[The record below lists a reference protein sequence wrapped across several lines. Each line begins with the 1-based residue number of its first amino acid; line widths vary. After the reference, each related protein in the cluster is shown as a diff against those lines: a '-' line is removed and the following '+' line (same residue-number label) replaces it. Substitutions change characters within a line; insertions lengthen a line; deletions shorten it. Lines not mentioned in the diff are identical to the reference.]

1 MRLLGVIL
9 AMTAAGCAQTYPGAW
24 GDDRMI
30 RAGET
35 YDSPEVKASTP
46 FTRAVA
52 SWNSDYAARDLTQD
66 NLNHPR
72 EPLNGC
78 VQLELQA
85 GNDSGWF
92 AWQSMGTWGMGIG
105 GASVKQ
111 NGDASCSVDTDTLM
125 VAKGVTADRFR
136 YRLRRSGDA
145 RLRFVAVTTWTPG
158 DAEPFA
164 AVKSAAW
171 GKTIDVPKRSQMVE
185 DEAIRGDICSATSL
199 AMVLE
204 HYGVKKSTR
213 VVADGVYDHEAKIY
227 GNWPLNTA
235 YAAIAGMKVAYVAHF
250 RSLADLEG
258 EIAAGRPV
266 IISHKWKEGELTGA
280 PVAASK
286 GHLIVVVGFTETGD
300 VVVNDPAAHPDKG
313 EDVRRTYPRREIYHT
328 WLENASGI
336 AYVIRN

>member
-1 MRLLGVIL
+1 MRLLGVLL

-24 GDDRMI
+24 VDEKPEAMDAGVGWSGNQPHSLGLI
-30 RAGET
+30 GFCKEVTPPEAFSRAVVSWDADVGQQDTVRFSLEVCVDGRWLPASVMGSWKGSAGGESRT
-35 YDSPEVKASTP
+35 TPQADSCKVDVDTLLLAEGVKA
-46 FTRAVA
+46 
-52 SWNSDYAARDLTQD
+52 Q
-66 NLNHPR
+66 
-72 EPLNGC
+72 
-78 VQLELQA
+78 Q
-85 GNDSGWF
+85 
-92 AWQSMGTWGMGIG
+92 
-105 GASVKQ
+105 
-111 NGDASCSVDTDTLM
+111 
-125 VAKGVTADRFR
+125 FR
-136 YRLRRSGDA
+136 YRYEAEGDP
-145 RLRFVAVTTWTPG
+145 RVRFVAVATWAPG

-164 AVKSAAW
+164 SVKSAAW

-204 HYGVKKSTR
+204 HYGVKKTTR
-213 VVADGVYDHEAKIY
+213 EVADGVYDHEAKIY

-250 RSLADLEG
+250 RSLADLEA

-266 IISHKWKEGELTGA
+266 IISHRWKEGELTGA

-300 VVVNDPAAHPDKG
+300 VVVNDPAAHTDKG
-313 EDVRRTYPRREIYHT
+313 EDVRRNYPRREIYHT

>member
-1 MRLLGVIL
+1 MPRMRLLGVLL

-30 RAGET
+30 KRGET
-35 YDSPEVKASTP
+35 YESPEVKTPSP
-46 FTRAVA
+46 FTRAVL
-52 SWNSDYAARDLTQD
+52 SWNSDYVALGEPRAAQERLD
-66 NLNHPR
+66 
-72 EPLNGC
+72 GC

-92 AWQSMGTWGMGIG
+92 AWQSLGTWGMGVG

-111 NGDASCSVDTDTLM
+111 EGDASCSVDTDTLM

-136 YRLRRSGDA
+136 YRLRRSGKA

-164 AVKSAAW
+164 AVKSSAW
-171 GKTIDVPKRSQMVE
+171 GKTIDVPRRSQMVE
-185 DEAIRGDICSATSL
+185 DAAIRGDICSATSL

-204 HYGVKKSTR
+204 HYGVKKTTR
-213 VVADGVYDHEAKIY
+213 EVADGVYDHEAKIY

-235 YAAIAGMKVAYVAHF
+235 YAALCGMKVAYVAHF
-250 RSLADLEG
+250 RGLVDLEN
-258 EIAAGRPV
+258 EVAAGRPV

-280 PVAASK
+280 PVKESK
-286 GHLIVVVGFTETGD
+286 GHLIVVIGFTETGD